1 MIKKISA
8 ILLIAVMS
16 LVLLAG
22 CGDPIKDDL
31 QNFLNND
38 MTQINQNYEKI
49 KTEASSWTGLEKNE
63 DFISSLEDTLIP
75 IANESLE
82 KLKNIKPST
91 AEVTAVKDK
100 YVETMTAYKEGFDV
114 ILEGFKETDESKIN
128 TGNEKVTK
136 ALELLNEYN
145 KALEDLAAQ
154 HGLTIEY

>member
-1 MIKKISA
+1 M
-8 ILLIAVMS
+8 
-16 LVLLAG
+16 
-22 CGDPIKDDL
+22 
-31 QNFLNND
+31 
-38 MTQINQNYEKI
+38 
-49 KTEASSWTGLEKNE
+49 
-63 DFISSLEDTLIP
+63 
-75 IANESLE
+75 
-82 KLKNIKPST
+82 
-91 AEVTAVKDK
+91 TAVKDK